1 MHVISLTFPEFEALA
16 DELCIELPVEQT
28 EAWARFESTAEGRT
42 PWGTVAIAEGEQVIA
57 LAAFMDYQ
65 THGYHYLRA
74 HHAPVWAVERTDAL
88 EREVLESLV
97 SFIRSRDRRIV
108 FVRFNIGT
116 PHARLVEEV
125 LSTVPYDETV
135 VIDLAG
141 TPDDILAHMRSR
153 GRRDVRKS
161 LRESPAVYAD
171 ETEAARACFDDFYR
185 LMVETGARD
194 GFSPAPQSD
203 YENMMR
209 ELGDKRCRVFG
220 GRIDGRLVN
229 WDMVVIAGSRA
240 GRYYGASA
248 TDAPKRSLLTD
259 GLIYFESCAL
269 AERGCT
275 SFDQMGVGSEAY
287 PGLSSLNTF
296 KCKFAEQ
303 TTHVAPDRDLV
314 VKPAIY
320 RALQGAKD
328 LRAKVRDLRAAS
340 AAPEPAAPREDIVP
354 VLLGGDLS
362 IYALGRQFHEAF
374 GVKSIA
380 LHLAFIAAIE
390 RSSIFTCRTVS
401 STDDDAIASEL
412 AAIAGAHPTQRVI
425 VMANTDPQIAQL
437 IRIREGLPGNV
448 ILPIPSAEAFASV
461 SDKIAFG
468 DIARAHGLR
477 VPETQVIDLAGTGRI
492 LSEIPFPLIAKPA
505 RSSSFMPLY
514 EQGFKKVYALDGQD
528 ELDMLVAKLRAA
540 GYGDPFILQERILGD
555 DTFMGAITCYMDGK
569 GKLRLWSGAQALLE
583 DHAPTMRG
591 NSVAMMTRP
600 MEELRAPVEEMLRG
614 IGYAGFVEIDVK
626 RDPKTGEHVFFE
638 INPRI
643 GRNSYISVCGGVNPV
658 RVMVEDLVDGKP
670 ARLLTADE
678 PALYTLIPLR
688 LLYRYITDPELLA
701 EVKGLVSEGRI
712 FDPQHYAA
720 ETDPVREALVRAT
733 ELNQIRK
740 FARYYPKPTESS
752 F

>member
-1 MHVISLTFPEFEALA
+1 M
-16 DELCIELPVEQT
+16 
-28 EAWARFESTAEGRT
+28 
-42 PWGTVAIAEGEQVIA
+42 
-57 LAAFMDYQ
+57 
-65 THGYHYLRA
+65 
-74 HHAPVWAVERTDAL
+74 
-88 EREVLESLV
+88 
-97 SFIRSRDRRIV
+97 
-108 FVRFNIGT
+108 
-116 PHARLVEEV
+116 
-125 LSTVPYDETV
+125 
-135 VIDLAG
+135 
-141 TPDDILAHMRSR
+141 
-153 GRRDVRKS
+153 
-161 LRESPAVYAD
+161 
-171 ETEAARACFDDFYR
+171 
-185 LMVETGARD
+185 
-194 GFSPAPQSD
+194 
-203 YENMMR
+203 
-209 ELGDKRCRVFG
+209 
-220 GRIDGRLVN
+220 
-229 WDMVVIAGSRA
+229 
-240 GRYYGASA
+240 
-248 TDAPKRSLLTD
+248 
-259 GLIYFESCAL
+259 
-269 AERGCT
+269 
-275 SFDQMGVGSEAY
+275 
-287 PGLSSLNTF
+287 
-296 KCKFAEQ
+296 
-303 TTHVAPDRDLV
+303 
-314 VKPAIY
+314 
-320 RALQGAKD
+320 
-328 LRAKVRDLRAAS
+328 
-340 AAPEPAAPREDIVP
+340 
-354 VLLGGDLS
+354 LLGGDLS

-412 AAIAGAHPTQRVI
+412 AAIASAHPAQRII

-437 IRIREGLPGNV
+437 IRIRESLPGNV
-448 ILPIPSAEAFASV
+448 ILPIPSAEAFAAV

-468 DIARAHGLR
+468 DIARSHGLR

-583 DHAPTMRG
+583 DHVPTMRG

-600 MEELRAPVEEMLRG
+600 MDEL
-614 IGYAGFVEIDVK
+614 

-643 GRNSYISVCGGVNPV
+643 GRNSYISVCGGVNPI

-678 PALYTLIPLR
+678 PALYTLIPLG

-733 ELNQIRK
+733 ELNQVRK
-740 FARYYPKPTESS
+740 FARYDPTPTESS

>member
-1 MHVISLTFPEFEALA
+1 M
-16 DELCIELPVEQT
+16 
-28 EAWARFESTAEGRT
+28 
-42 PWGTVAIAEGEQVIA
+42 
-57 LAAFMDYQ
+57 
-65 THGYHYLRA
+65 
-74 HHAPVWAVERTDAL
+74 
-88 EREVLESLV
+88 
-97 SFIRSRDRRIV
+97 
-108 FVRFNIGT
+108 
-116 PHARLVEEV
+116 
-125 LSTVPYDETV
+125 
-135 VIDLAG
+135 
-141 TPDDILAHMRSR
+141 
-153 GRRDVRKS
+153 
-161 LRESPAVYAD
+161 
-171 ETEAARACFDDFYR
+171 
-185 LMVETGARD
+185 
-194 GFSPAPQSD
+194 
-203 YENMMR
+203 
-209 ELGDKRCRVFG
+209 
-220 GRIDGRLVN
+220 
-229 WDMVVIAGSRA
+229 
-240 GRYYGASA
+240 
-248 TDAPKRSLLTD
+248 
-259 GLIYFESCAL
+259 
-269 AERGCT
+269 
-275 SFDQMGVGSEAY
+275 
-287 PGLSSLNTF
+287 
-296 KCKFAEQ
+296 
-303 TTHVAPDRDLV
+303 
-314 VKPAIY
+314 
-320 RALQGAKD
+320 
-328 LRAKVRDLRAAS
+328 
-340 AAPEPAAPREDIVP
+340 
-354 VLLGGDLS
+354 
-362 IYALGRQFHEAF
+362 
-374 GVKSIA
+374 KSIA

-412 AAIAGAHPTQRVI
+412 AAIASAHPAQRII

-437 IRIREGLPGNV
+437 IRIRESLPGNV
-448 ILPIPSAEAFASV
+448 ILPIPSAEAFAAV

-468 DIARAHGLR
+468 DIARSHGLR

-643 GRNSYISVCGGVNPV
+643 GRNSYISVCGGVNPI

-678 PALYTLIPLR
+678 PALYTLIPLG

-733 ELNQIRK
+733 ELNQVRK